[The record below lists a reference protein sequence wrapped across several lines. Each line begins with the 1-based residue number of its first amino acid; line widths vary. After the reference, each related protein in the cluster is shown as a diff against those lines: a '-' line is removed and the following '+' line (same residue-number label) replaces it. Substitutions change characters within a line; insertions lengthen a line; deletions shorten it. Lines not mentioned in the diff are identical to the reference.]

1 MYTKELLHQDA
12 SIIGLESN
20 QWPQNWNQ
28 IESWGDKRFPPLKTS
43 HFNLNSKPGC
53 VRKHS
58 NLCLFWTQREH
69 KTFRNLH
76 LKKINNESL
85 KWSNTDMSIRMQGH
99 QQVWLSRILK
109 SPAEK
114 AIHNVI
120 KTLLSSTE
128 INLLN
133 MSQLYDNFTV
143 TVLFL
148 HCNKA
153 ITWQRLQYI
162 LMRGVELLL
171 DY

>member
-1 MYTKELLHQDA
+1 MLHRDA

-20 QWPQNWNQ
+20 HWPQNRNR

-43 HFNLNSKPGC
+43 HFNLKFKPGC
-53 VRKHS
+53 VRKHWNPKGLGGPKGS
-58 NLCLFWTQREH
+58 TKHSRIYI
-69 KTFRNLH
+69 
-76 LKKINNESL
+76 KKMYNKSL
-85 KWSNTDMSIRMQGH
+85 KWSTTDMSIRMQGH

-133 MSQLYDNFTV
+133 MSRLYDNFTV
-143 TVLFL
+143 TVLF
-148 HCNKA
+148 
-153 ITWQRLQYI
+153 YI
-162 LMRGVELLL
+162 VTRPSP
-171 DY
+171 DKDFNTY